1 MERSKP
7 FFDGEVDLFADFP
20 EPEDKVEVDPATD
33 FKPED
38 FDFKEEP
45 AEEIDF
51 DAEPDNYFEVS
62 FTTPEGQEIVAATS
76 DGDTAG
82 QLSHVETPLDLLNA
96 LISELGL
103 EDQVE
108 IVEVKEDEEKSEEAA
123 EETEESEE
131 DEEAAEAD
139 EADVSAEEENA
150 EEAAEEAA
158 EDSAD
163 ALADEECEGEECEE
177 KVEEEL
183 CTECG
188 KPVNEC
194 TCNECDNKNLT
205 ESQSQ
210 ELSKIYTLLKDR
222 FMSQTGKTLEE
233 LVYGPD
239 GFMATNY
246 PDGFPDFAGDLVYSE
261 KYWHEFTNW
270 LNNKFGSDDPK
281 VEVVESQ
288 IDDFDT
294 QIQSDELAELSGA
307 VDTDITPE
315 ELAGG
320 EEVDEGSPLSPE
332 EEQEILDLFDESL
345 NNSEALKDAEKHSD
359 LKTEN
364 ESENL
369 TLNEAVHDPD
379 EIDWWEEDIKDAI
392 RLLARRGKAEFW
404 CLNNKPDKAE
414 EVVKR
419 FKEKFGKDVVYNIED
434 ELCTAKVVKEQ
445 TEDYTGTP
453 EIRTTHLE
461 YEDKDVTD
469 GKTVLPD
476 NITKKEDDHCEKINK
491 VINHT
496 PDEQETLKESL
507 SDETVKKMVEDL
519 EENEDEVECKW
530 CNELYPK
537 SDCRKE
543 VHMGWLCPYC
553 RQEIRSRGEPLTF
566 VYGEDDDDFD
576 ESLEETTDQDL
587 KDNRQ
592 PVPEVSKEME
602 KPVDETEI
610 RKFEAGITEDVEG
623 KDKVAQDILKIL
635 DSWDKE

>member
-76 DGDTAG
+76 DGETAG

-108 IVEVKEDEEKSEEAA
+108 IVEVKEDEEK
-123 EETEESEE
+123 SEE

-188 KPVNEC
+188 KPVSEC

-210 ELSKIYTLLKDR
+210 ELSSIYKLLKDR

-270 LNNKFGSDDPK
+270 LDNKFGSNDPK

-294 QIQSDELAELSGA
+294 QIQSDELAELPGA
-307 VDTDITPE
+307 VDTDVTPE

-320 EEVDEGSPLSPE
+320 EDVDEGSPLSPE
-332 EEQEILDLFDESL
+332 EEQEILDMFDESL

-419 FKEKFGKDVVYNIED
+419 FKEQFGKDVVYNIED

-469 GKTVLPD
+469 GKAVLPK
-476 NITKKEDDHCEKINK
+476 NITKKEDDHCEKVNK
-491 VINHT
+491 AINHT
-496 PDEQETLKESL
+496 PDEQETLKEAIEVSKDDPPALKAMWAAANFKEFYKLALDKNSSTSKFKKLKADAYQKVQAKFECTKKEAEDILVSGFKIYNKMFHESL
-507 SDETVKKMVEDL
+507 NKTSKKTLKEGIDIDKMVEDL

-543 VHMGWLCPYC
+543 VKLG
-553 RQEIRSRGEPLTF
+553 
-566 VYGEDDDDFD
+566 
-576 ESLEETTDQDL
+576 
-587 KDNRQ
+587 
-592 PVPEVSKEME
+592 
-602 KPVDETEI
+602 
-610 RKFEAGITEDVEG
+610 
-623 KDKVAQDILKIL
+623 
-635 DSWDKE
+635 